1 MAVVI
6 PFIPYIIAAAGAYA
20 SYDQGQK
27 TAKAQEEQQ
36 KLNNEATMKS
46 AMNQYSEM
54 SAFEQEAN
62 RQNLN
67 DSLDVQAD
75 RSRAVGR
82 VNLMTATSG
91 TSGLSMDSLLT
102 DIRQSKGRNMEAI
115 NQNRQ
120 TDLLNFRSQAN
131 SIRYGAARS
140 MDTRTIS
147 RPSKVAA
154 GLEVAG
160 AATGAYNEYDAK
172 ATQASSVQNSFG
184 GVYNNTAGVQGGV

>member
-6 PFIPYIIAAAGAYA
+6 PFIPYIVAAAGAYA

-27 TAKAQEEQQ
+27 QADAMAKQQE
-36 KLNNEATMKS
+36 LNNEATLKS
-46 AMNQYSEM
+46 AVSQYSEM
-54 SAFEQEAN
+54 GAFEQEAA

-82 VNLMTATSG
+82 VNLMTAASG

-102 DIRQSKGRNMEAI
+102 DIRQSKGRNMETI

-120 TDLLNFRSQAN
+120 TDLANFRQQASN
-131 SIRYGAARS
+131 IRYGAAS
-140 MDTRTIS
+140 QMDTRTIS
-147 RPSKVAA
+147 RPSAVAA

-160 AATGAYNEYDAK
+160 EATGAYNKY
-172 ATQASSVQNSFG
+172 TSSVRKDTSVKDSFG
-184 GVYNNTAGVQGGV
+184 GVYNNIAGVKGGT